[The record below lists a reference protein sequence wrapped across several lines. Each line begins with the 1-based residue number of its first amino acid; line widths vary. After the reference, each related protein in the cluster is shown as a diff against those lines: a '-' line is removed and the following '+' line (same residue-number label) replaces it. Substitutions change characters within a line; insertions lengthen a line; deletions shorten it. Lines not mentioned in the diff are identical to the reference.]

1 MASYENFDRQYR
13 LAAGAAGGAGFEI
26 GETTK
31 ECPVPLHVNFSL
43 QKSDLETQNTGKV
56 SVWNLNPA
64 HIAELNKTDCC
75 LSFRAGYGNRLPL
88 IFSGIITFITTK
100 PDGADVR
107 TDIEVV
113 DNRTEIR
120 DTYVSLSYKGTV
132 NWKTIINDVAGQM
145 GVPVTY
151 SYNASFVD
159 VPNGFSYVGLARD
172 IMTKGCDCCNLS
184 WSLQN
189 GIMQVKKTGDT
200 MNREVYVLSKDT
212 GLIGV
217 PERVVVSQEKKTD
230 KGSVLGWDVEYFLN
244 GAINIDDYVK
254 LETKSV
260 TGFFRVYSIDMQGDN
275 ASGDW
280 ICKARLLEVS
290 G

>member
-31 ECPVPLHVNFSL
+31 ECPVPLHVNFSF

-56 SVWNLNPA
+56 SIWNLSPA
-64 HIAELNKTDCC
+64 HIAELNMTDCC
-75 LSFRAGYGNRLPL
+75 LSFRARYGNRLPL
-88 IFSGIITFITTK
+88 IFSGIVTFIATK

-132 NWKTIINDVAGQM
+132 NWKTIMSDVAAQM
-145 GVPVTY
+145 GVPVTF
-151 SYNASFVD
+151 SYNAAFVD
-159 VPNGFSYVGLARD
+159 VPNGFSYVGLARN
-172 IMTKGCDCCNLS
+172 IMTKGCDCCRLS

-200 MNREVYVLSKDT
+200 MHREVYVLSKDT
-212 GLIGV
+212 GLIDV
-217 PERVVVSQEKKTD
+217 PERVVAAQEKGTD
-230 KGSVLGWDVEYFLN
+230 KDSVLGWDVEYFLN

-280 ICKARLLEVS
+280 ICKARLLEV

>member
-1 MASYENFDRQYR
+1 MSSYENFDRQYR

-26 GETTK
+26 GEVTE
-31 ECPVPLHVNFSL
+31 ECPVPMHVNFSF

-75 LSFRAGYGNRLPL
+75 LSFRAGYGNRLSL

-113 DNRTEIR
+113 DNRVEIR
-120 DTYVSLSYKGTV
+120 DTYVSLAYNGTV
-132 NWKTIINDVAGQM
+132 SWKRIFNDAAGQM

-159 VPNGFSYVGLARD
+159 VPNGFSFVGLARD
-172 IMTKGCDCCNLS
+172 IMTKGCKCCGLS

-189 GIMQVKKTGDT
+189 GIMQVKKMGDT
-200 MNREVYVLSKDT
+200 MNKEVYVLSKDT
-212 GLIGV
+212 GLIGF
-217 PERVVVSQEKKTD
+217 PERVVVSQEKKTGKD
-230 KGSVLGWDVEYFLN
+230 STLGWDVEYFLN

-290 G
+290 

>member
-13 LAAGAAGGAGFEI
+13 LSAGAAGGAGFEI

-31 ECPVPLHVNFSL
+31 ECPVALHVNFSF

-56 SVWNLNPA
+56 AVWNLSPA

-88 IFSGIITFITTK
+88 IFAGIITFITTK

-120 DTYVSLSYKGTV
+120 DTYVSLSYNGTV

-159 VPNGFSYVGLARD
+159 IPNGFSYVGLARD
-172 IMTKGCDCCNLS
+172 IMTKACDCCKLS

-200 MNREVYVLSKDT
+200 MSREVYVLSKDT

-217 PERVVVSQEKKTD
+217 PERVVASQEKKTD
-230 KGSVLGWDVEYFLN
+230 KNSVLGWDVEYFLN

-254 LETKSV
+254 LETESV
-260 TGFFRVYSIDMQGDN
+260 TGFFRVYSINMQGDN

-280 ICKARLLEVS
+280 ICKARLLEV